1 MSNLVNIFLVL
12 GMDVDSPNKTV
23 QLFSNIFG
31 ISPLTV
37 FIVAQALGIVGLVII
52 VSSFQCKKN
61 KSFFLMQGFGS
72 MFFFLNFLLI
82 GAFGGAFFN
91 LVNLVRGLL
100 FSKNREKL
108 WKLITVNAAYI
119 LCFAFSIFLNPS
131 AWQIFLVALPFSAL
145 FYMSIL
151 MYKGNDK
158 HIRAFQIAL
167 MSPTWIFHN
176 IFNLSIGGIVC
187 EVFNMVSSAI
197 YLLRNRKTK

>member
-1 MSNLVNIFLVL
+1 MSNLVNVFRVL
-12 GMDVDSPNKTV
+12 GMDADNPNQTV
-23 QLFSNIFG
+23 QLFSSLFG
-31 ISPLTV
+31 ISPLTI

-52 VSSFQCKKN
+52 VSSFQCKSN

-91 LVNLVRGLL
+91 LVNLLRGLL
-100 FSKNREKL
+100 FAKNREKL
-108 WKLITVNAAYI
+108 WKLITVNAAYT
-119 LCFAFSIFLNPS
+119 LCFVFSICLNP
-131 AWQIFLVALPFSAL
+131 APWQIFLVAVPFAAL

-151 MYKGNDK
+151 MYRGNDK

-167 MSPTWIFHN
+167 MSPAWIFHN

-187 EVFNMVSSAI
+187 EAFNMISSAI